1 MIFMGL
7 EEVNKVKIIFSDN
20 DVKVDYLQHQEAIT
34 SQDAA
39 AHRGF
44 ELKQGVKAILL
55 TNEIDWII
63 VNVPADKRVDMKTVV
78 DFMKWSKNKTRMATE
93 DEVMRKTGCQI
104 GAVPPFGH
112 KESIRILVDE
122 GVLENEISTFN
133 IGTRTE
139 SVKLKTL
146 DLEEV
151 FENLGVT
158 FGKFVK
164 N

>member
-1 MIFMGL
+1 MGL
-7 EEVNKVKIIFSDN
+7 EEVNMVKTIFSDN
-20 DVKVDYLQHQEAIT
+20 EIPVDYLQHQEAIT

-39 AHRGF
+39 SSRGF
-44 ELKQGVKAILL
+44 ELKQGVKAILM
-55 TNEIDWII
+55 TNESDWVI
-63 VNVPADKRVDMKTVV
+63 VNVAADKRVDMKAVA

-93 DEVMRKTGCQI
+93 DEVMNKTGCQI

-112 KESIRILVDE
+112 KEAMRILVDK
-122 GVLENEISTFN
+122 GVLDNEISTFN
-133 IGTRTE
+133 IGLRTI

-151 FENLGVT
+151 FEKIGVT